1 MTANPTERPSPGT
14 TIGVLAERARTDA
27 IRSKDGTWTFELSRD
42 AWQHLVLTDGS
53 GRCYSGCTV
62 VPLFPVSTPKE
73 WISILACDGDEL
85 VCLRDLDS
93 IRTEDRELVEQE
105 LAFREFVPQI
115 LRVLWVSGTQEPCE
129 WEVETNFGRTKF
141 VLNSEED
148 VRRVSAWTVHFVDA
162 SGGRFRV
169 EDVRTLDSRSRAY
182 VEWYV

>member
-1 MTANPTERPSPGT
+1 MTANPSERTNSGT

-27 IRSKDGTWTFELSRD
+27 IRSKEGTWKFQLSRD
-42 AWQHLVLTDGS
+42 AWKHLVLTDGS
-53 GRCYSGCTV
+53 GRSSTGGTV
-62 VPLFPVSTPKE
+62 VPLCPVSTPQE
-73 WISILACDGDEL
+73 WISILASEGDEL
-85 VCLRDLDS
+85 VCLRDLES
-93 IRTEDRELVEQE
+93 IGQEDRELIEQE

>member
-1 MTANPTERPSPGT
+1 MA
-14 TIGVLAERARTDA
+14 
-27 IRSKDGTWTFELSRD
+27 
-42 AWQHLVLTDGS
+42 
-53 GRCYSGCTV
+53 
-62 VPLFPVSTPKE
+62 
-73 WISILACDGDEL
+73 
-85 VCLRDLDS
+85 CLRDLDS
-93 IRTEDRELVEQE
+93 IRQEDRELIEQE